1 MAFWSLCTLA
11 SEDFDPKRLTER
23 QQVAYFAAVQ
33 AADGAPREPGVA
45 LHSSPFRLDRLMAS
59 MKKVS
64 PTTAGTSG
72 TTVLS
77 PARGEGRS
85 FMSRLSRG
93 ATPVKKEAIM
103 SRSGTGG
110 AQMDAQGETRVKGR
124 KRRGAAPHGKE
135 NEGRSRSLSEQPLSE
150 SIEDDLSMVFEADE
164 HVCASS
170 PSPTVRQRP
179 AADCGASGACLGS
192 DALSS
197 DQDALELA
205 QTESPLEATLREYVE
220 RVRAI
225 SQKKYEIACRDK
237 ERRQEQLVAP
247 PAAAMASGRRPVHP

>member
-64 PTTAGTSG
+64 PTTAVTSG
-72 TTVLS
+72 TAVLS

-93 ATPVKKEAIM
+93 ATPVKEATL
-103 SRSGTGG
+103 SRSLTGG

-124 KRRGAAPHGKE
+124 TRRGAAPHGKE
-135 NEGRSRSLSEQPLSE
+135 NEARSRSLPEQPLSE
-150 SIEDDLSMVFEADE
+150 SVEDDLSMVFEADE

-179 AADCGASGACLGS
+179 AADCGADGACLGG

-197 DQDALELA
+197 DQDGLELA
-205 QTESPLEATLREYVE
+205 QTESPLQATLREYVE

-237 ERRQEQLVAP
+237 ERRQEQLAPP
-247 PAAAMASGRRPVHP
+247 PAAAMASGRRPVHL